1 MDRAAI
7 QTTLP
12 VIESIC
18 HSARL
23 VSSSGSLSFLGPLV
37 PPMAHS
43 VFLGAMVLIR
53 LGDVVMRD
61 PEWPSKVQMLRS
73 CLEVFAKRWKI
84 AGKLTGCDPKARP
97 EADTLGAEKHLQA
110 LNAAFQTHLNQLHSR

>member
-7 QTTLP
+7 QSTLP

-37 PPMAHS
+37 PPMAYS

-53 LGDVVMRD
+53 LGDVVLHD
-61 PEWPSKVQMLRS
+61 PEWPGKVQLLRS
-73 CLEVFAKRWKI
+73 CLEVFAKRWRI
-84 AGKLTGCDPKARP
+84 AGKF
-97 EADTLGAEKHLQA
+97 DTSTQSQA
-110 LNAAFQTHLNQLHSR
+110 PR

>member
-23 VSSSGSLSFLGPLV
+23 MSSSGSLSFLGPLV
-37 PPMAHS
+37 PPMAYS
-43 VFLGAMVLIR
+43 VFLGAMILIR
-53 LGDVVMRD
+53 LGDVVMHD
-61 PEWPSKVQMLRS
+61 PEWPSKVQLLRS

-84 AGKLTGCDPKARP
+84 AGELTCQ
-97 EADTLGAEKHLQA
+97 AEPPGLRLTHELQR
-110 LNAAFQTHLNQLHSR
+110 NICRR